1 MSEGQRG
8 PQQLGEGLTQTEGVG
23 MEKSG
28 RGQMEEIMQEGN
40 PQELATVCKWKA
52 KEREERGGSLESSS
66 FPPST
71 DPANHTPQITEHRK
85 TVYIAQ
91 NTDSSKRS

>member
-52 KEREERGGSLESSS
+52 KEREERGGSLGKFQLSS
-66 FPPST
+66 
-71 DPANHTPQITEHRK
+71 QYR
-85 TVYIAQ
+85 
-91 NTDSSKRS
+91 SSKSHTSNYRTP